1 MLKGIRSIVPI
12 GRPLQRS
19 VAGNALLLHPR
30 GRRDPAAW
38 RFAACL
44 ARDEQHTLVVVDIP
58 DDTVGDAAEA
68 VTHALSDRPGSL
80 RLVLGG
86 GTSQDVRRTGQRI
99 ADSRGALVVVPDGE
113 LLPTAGGGLSVPG
126 GRGSGWLR
134 MRPGRPPEH
143 DSMHFPKPHWQFSTM
158 DRPWATSPYG
168 VVEPLP
174 CGVWL
179 RGARPDAAAENRR
192 WLFDRL
198 YADPDVMTVVL
209 GCPGGPAVPL
219 ADVAGFWATV
229 MPSVRR
235 RTRFVHFGPVAL
247 PQEGE
252 ALGQQL
258 ADLLDAQVAVLAGVP
273 VEARTAPDLPP
284 RTAPRLADGRLGDPA
299 FAAELRYAPRGAAT
313 TAPPPV
319 LVGVQEPLSG
329 YRPLGTGVYEYTLD
343 AVLEVVQSGLWVRPH
358 QEPADGDDVRR
369 IPPAPGETLVLFDRG
384 APGMAS
390 RMHALAEDVVW
401 RLGADGRTGL
411 VVRPADDPALD
422 TSAWSAEP
430 VAVPDARDAVA
441 AAIPAPARPAGV
453 PPWAAEAAAGAVTA
467 SENAGATTALAPVP
481 VPVPE
486 PARTDDALLSATAAA
501 DLSEPPVR
509 GPREESAPAAER
521 PSVPQQLPA
530 LDSDGMPSPPTA
542 ATVMAEAGALET
554 PGSGTAVA
562 EPDEPA
568 GGVGTAEGATRP
580 GVTVQAAT
588 HTALPE
594 SAAPRTPAATA
605 EPGSL
610 PLPGADRPAQPHAAP
625 PAPALPIPTS
635 TDPSPTAPSAIP
647 TPSTAPPAPA
657 LPIPTSTDPG
667 ATPPTAASPTAIPA
681 LPIPTNTEPSP
692 TAPSAIPT
700 PSTTSPAPA
709 LPIPTSTDPGAT
721 SPAVPASASMP
732 PVNGITR
739 GGPGGAPAA
748 ARPAGLRL
756 ESSEPVPSA
765 GADRTPPEAVPAAP
779 SAPAAATAPTVA
791 PGARVLVQPV
801 PKGAACAVPPER
813 GIEREREWVRKT
825 FRAQYDALAGTVAR
839 VMSQVPGLRDVTGG
853 GAVDAE
859 TDLVAL
865 RLYLSGNHAE
875 VDAAV
880 RSARTGPHVPLAR
893 CVASGLR
900 RLPSHRGPTLFDAE
914 LHAAQRAWYTE
925 GRLVTEWA
933 FCAASLLPAGSA
945 PAVTAPSFLMWSMT
959 ARRTGPLDSGAPDR
973 VIFLPGT
980 AFKVLRPAEGPESP
994 VLLRELTPQE
1004 VGPDG
1009 RVAPGRIPL
1018 DDLALES
1025 LTRAADS
1032 LSAKPAPVAPGP
1044 GSGPAAVPPGLL
1056 SANGRPRTGVRPPAP
1071 AESTP
1076 HKGATL

>member
-313 TAPPPV
+313 AAPPPV
-319 LVGVQEPLSG
+319 LVGVREPLSG

-390 RMHALAEDVVW
+390 RMHALAEDIVW

-453 PPWAAEAAAGAVTA
+453 PPWAAEAAAEAVTEVPAEPAAAGENVRAAGGAV
-467 SENAGATTALAPVP
+467 APVP

-509 GPREESAPAAER
+509 GLREESAPPAER
-521 PSVPQQLPA
+521 PSAPQQLTA

-542 ATVMAEAGALET
+542 ATVMAEAGAAEAGALET
-554 PGSGTAVA
+554 PVSGTAVA

-568 GGVGTAEGATRP
+568 DGVGTAEGATRS

-588 HTALPE
+588 HTAPPE

-605 EPGSL
+605 EPGPL

-625 PAPALPIPTS
+625 PAT
-635 TDPSPTAPSAIP
+635 
-647 TPSTAPPAPA
+647 PAPA
-657 LPIPTSTDPG
+657 LPIPTSTEPSPTPPTAVPTPAPASPAPNLPTSTAPDTTPPATTPSPVATPAPALPFPTSTDPS
-667 ATPPTAASPTAIPA
+667 ATPPTAAA
-681 LPIPTNTEPSP
+681 SP
-692 TAPSAIPT
+692 TAP
-700 PSTTSPAPA
+700 APA
-709 LPIPTSTDPGAT
+709 AA
-721 SPAVPASASMP
+721 PAAVP

-739 GGPGGAPAA
+739 AAPGGPAGAPAA
-748 ARPAGLRL
+748 PRPVGLRL

-765 GADRTPPEAVPAAP
+765 GADRTLPEAVPDAP
-779 SAPAAATAPTVA
+779 SATAPTVA
-791 PGARVLVQPV
+791 AGARVLVQPV

-914 LHAAQRAWYTE
+914 LSAAQRAWYTE

-945 PAVTAPSFLMWSMT
+945 PAVAAPSFLMWSMT

-1044 GSGPAAVPPGLL
+1044 RSGPAAVPPGLL